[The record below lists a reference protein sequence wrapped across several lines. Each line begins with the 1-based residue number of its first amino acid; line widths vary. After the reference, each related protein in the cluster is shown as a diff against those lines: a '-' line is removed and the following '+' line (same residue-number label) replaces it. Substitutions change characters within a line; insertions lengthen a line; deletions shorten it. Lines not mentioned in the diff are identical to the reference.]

1 MHLSRRYGRTA
12 FVYSRAPDWNKP
24 VPPSHTAGEGKVRS
38 VKKLFVLMA
47 AVLALVTVPAS
58 AQDTTGGV
66 AGRIVDS
73 SGLALPGVTVAAT
86 GAQGAKTAVSD
97 AEGRYT
103 IPFLIPGVYMIDLTL
118 DGFEPVHRG
127 GIHIELGQALD
138 VSLTMRVGGVTET
151 VQVTANRPLVD
162 TTSAAIGANL
172 DGETLSRLPVGR
184 RFSDTL
190 YVAPGVSTGGAV
202 GAANPSVEGS
212 SGLENQYVID
222 GVNVTNG
229 GYGALGSYSVVFGS
243 LGNGTPYDFIEQV
256 QVKTGGYEAEFGQ
269 ATGGVINVVTKSGAN
284 DLRGS
289 AFAYVRPHALE
300 STYRTVQTTE
310 RYGQHRRRG
319 QQRCRRGN
327 RRPARPRSP
336 VLLRRGRSAVAAE
349 HVPRARR
356 LSP

>member
-184 RFSDTL
+184 QFTDTL
-190 YVAPGVSTGGAV
+190 LCTCLPASP
-202 GAANPSVEGS
+202 
-212 SGLENQYVID
+212 
-222 GVNVTNG
+222 
-229 GYGALGSYSVVFGS
+229 
-243 LGNGTPYDFIEQV
+243 
-256 QVKTGGYEAEFGQ
+256 Q
-269 ATGGVINVVTKSGAN
+269 ATAGRQREPVPVQRRQRPREQ
-284 DLRGS
+284 LR
-289 AFAYVRPHALE
+289 R
-300 STYRTVQTTE
+300 RWC
-310 RYGQHRRRG
+310 QHRDPRAT
-319 QQRCRRGN
+319 
-327 RRPARPRSP
+327 ARWARTRSSSA
-336 VLLRRGRSAVAAE
+336 RSATA
-349 HVPRARR
+349 
-356 LSP
+356 